1 MLIKIDCRE
10 RELLDLMTPAT
21 ATAAATAAAAP
32 PADHY
37 LMDLG
42 DGVTMKVPLPRKTDT
57 TTKRKSLAAPTA
69 PMVLHNR
76 HQIKSERLP
85 LGDIILHDPTG
96 QGQGRDIVLFERKS
110 LNDLSASIQDGRY
123 KEQSFRLIENATAT
137 GFHTHNIVYIIEGDI
152 EQYEAKR
159 NKNNRITK
167 TALQS
172 AMVSLLYY
180 KGFSVVRTMNLGET
194 ADFILHFA
202 DKVAKESALGE
213 STPAYTR
220 AHTHHP
226 HHNDTEN
233 ATAHDTTAAAAA
245 ERYSEVAAKK
255 EKRDYITRENI
266 GEIMLAQV
274 PGVSPKVAAAI
285 LSKYDGSLFEFLGD
299 LHRKIGDYEESLSPE
314 MSPPSPSPSVLA
326 LEIVATTEE
335 TRAQDT
341 HTQGPVPMNKN
352 KLKHVSECFADI
364 AMDGKRGIG
373 KATIEKLC
381 YFLS

>member
-1 MLIKIDCRE
+1 MIIKIDCRE
-10 RELLDLMTPAT
+10 RDLLEIMKPAPS
-21 ATAAATAAAAP
+21 AAAAPAPAPAATP

-42 DGVTMKVPLPRKTDT
+42 DGMMMKVPIPKTHAALPPQT
-57 TTKRKSLAAPTA
+57 RKSLATRPT
-69 PMVLHNR
+69 VLQNR
-76 HQIKSERLP
+76 HEIKSERLP
-85 LGDIILHDPTG
+85 LGDIILHDPA
-96 QGQGRDIVLFERKS
+96 GQGRDIVLFERKT
-110 LNDLSASIQDGRY
+110 LNDLAASIQDGRY
-123 KEQSFRLIENATAT
+123 KEQSFRLIESAATA

-180 KGFSVVRTMNLGET
+180 KGFSVIRTMNLGET

-202 DKVAKESALGE
+202 DKVAKESADGA
-213 STPAYTR
+213 TPAYTR
-220 AHTHHP
+220 ANAHTQPEHHI
-226 HHNDTEN
+226 EN
-233 ATAHDTTAAAAA
+233 AATTQDTTAAAAA
-245 ERYSEVAAKK
+245 AESYSEVGATK

-266 GEIMLAQV
+266 GEIMLSQV

-285 LSKYDGSLFEFLGD
+285 LAKYNGSIYEFLGD

-341 HTQGPVPMNKN
+341 PAPAPMNKN
-352 KLKHVSECFADI
+352 KLKHVSECFKDVT
-364 AMDGKRGIG
+364 MDGKRGIG
-373 KATIEKLC
+373 KVTIEKVC
-381 YFLS
+381 FFLS

>member
-10 RELLDLMTPAT
+10 RELLELMMPPPTPAT
-21 ATAAATAAAAP
+21 VAAP
-32 PADHY
+32 VATPAPTEPDHY

-42 DGVTMKVPLPRKTDT
+42 DGMMMKVPIPKKTTPTMTTT
-57 TTKRKSLAAPTA
+57 TTKTKSLTTA
-69 PMVLHNR
+69 PMVLQNR
-76 HQIKSERLP
+76 HEIKSERLP
-85 LGDIILHDPTG
+85 LGDIILHDPA
-96 QGQGRDIVLFERKS
+96 GQGRDIVLFERKT
-110 LNDLSASIQDGRY
+110 LNDLAASIQDGRY
-123 KEQSFRLIENATAT
+123 KEQSFRLLQSSAAATAT
-137 GFHTHNIVYIIEGDI
+137 AGFHPHNIVYIIEGDI
-152 EQYEAKR
+152 AHYEAKR

-180 KGFSVVRTMNLGET
+180 KGFSVIRTMNLGET

-202 DKVAKESALGE
+202 DKVAKESADGA
-213 STPAYTR
+213 TPAYTR
-220 AHTHHP
+220 ADAQHPPP
-226 HHNDTEN
+226 HHTEN
-233 ATAHDTTAAAAA
+233 AATTHDTAA

-274 PGVSPKVAAAI
+274 PGVSAKVAAAI
-285 LSKYDGSLFEFLGD
+285 LAKYGGSVYEFLGD
-299 LHRKIGDYEESLSPE
+299 LHRKIGEYDANIASSLSSTLE
-314 MSPPSPSPSVLA
+314 MAVVPSTPTSS
-326 LEIVATTEE
+326 
-335 TRAQDT
+335 
-341 HTQGPVPMNKN
+341 VPMNKN

-373 KATIEKLC
+373 KATIEKLT

>member
-1 MLIKIDCRE
+1 
-10 RELLDLMTPAT
+10 MTKTKKSHAVAT
-21 ATAAATAAAAP
+21 
-32 PADHY
+32 
-37 LMDLG
+37 
-42 DGVTMKVPLPRKTDT
+42 
-57 TTKRKSLAAPTA
+57 
-69 PMVLHNR
+69 N

-85 LGDIILHDPTG
+85 LGDIILHDPAVQGQG

-110 LNDLSASIQDGRY
+110 LNDLAASIQDGRY

-152 EQYEAKR
+152 AQYEAKR

-167 TALQS
+167 TELQS

-180 KGFSVVRTMNLGET
+180 KGFSVIRTMNLGET

-202 DKVAKESALGE
+202 DKVAKESADGAI
-213 STPAYTR
+213 P
-220 AHTHHP
+220 AHTTGGDVP
-226 HHNDTEN
+226 ETVE
-233 ATAHDTTAAAAA
+233 TAAQA
-245 ERYSEVAAKK
+245 YSEVAAKK

-285 LSKYDGSLFEFLGD
+285 LAKYGGSVYEFLGD

-314 MSPPSPSPSVLA
+314 MSPPSPSPSPSGLA

-335 TRAQDT
+335 TRTQDT
-341 HTQGPVPMNKN
+341 PAPMNKN
-352 KLKHVSECFADI
+352 KLKHVSACFKDVT
-364 AMDGKRGIG
+364 MDGKRGIG

>member
-1 MLIKIDCRE
+1 MIIKIDCRE
-10 RELLDLMTPAT
+10 RELLEIMKPAVP
-21 ATAAATAAAAP
+21 APAPAATP

-42 DGVTMKVPLPRKTDT
+42 DGMMMKVPIPKTHSVLPPQT
-57 TTKRKSLAAPTA
+57 RKSPATRPT
-69 PMVLHNR
+69 VLQNR
-76 HQIKSERLP
+76 HEIKSERLP
-85 LGDIILHDPTG
+85 LGDIILHDLT
-96 QGQGRDIVLFERKS
+96 GQGRDIVLFERKT
-110 LNDLSASIQDGRY
+110 LNDLAASIQDGRY
-123 KEQSFRLIENATAT
+123 KEQSFRLIESAATA

-180 KGFSVVRTMNLGET
+180 KGFSVIRTMNLGET

-202 DKVAKESALGE
+202 DKVSKESADGA
-213 STPAYTR
+213 TPAYTR
-220 AHTHHP
+220 ANAHTQPEHHI
-226 HHNDTEN
+226 EN
-233 ATAHDTTAAAAA
+233 AATTQDTTAAAAA
-245 ERYSEVAAKK
+245 ERYSEVGAKK

-266 GEIMLAQV
+266 GEIMLSQV

-285 LSKYDGSLFEFLGD
+285 LAKYGGSLYEFLGD

-335 TRAQDT
+335 TQAQDT
-341 HTQGPVPMNKN
+341 PAPMNKN
-352 KLKHVSECFADI
+352 KLKHVSECFKDVT
-364 AMDGKRGIG
+364 MDGKRGIG
-373 KATIEKLC
+373 KVTIEKVC
-381 YFLS
+381 FFLG